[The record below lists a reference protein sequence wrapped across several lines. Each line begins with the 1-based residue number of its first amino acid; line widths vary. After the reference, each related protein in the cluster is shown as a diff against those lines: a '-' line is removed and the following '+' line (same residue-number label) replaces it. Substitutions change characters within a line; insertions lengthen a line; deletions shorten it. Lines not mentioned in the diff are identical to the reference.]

1 MPRTSSSGSS
11 NKPLS
16 YKSAVFQTPRAPVAL
31 PSRPAVPAIPTY
43 NPPPQLHSHHVQVER
58 PGFFSNMW
66 QGFGLGAGQSIAFN
80 MFRSDPKP
88 VVVTAPP
95 SGPAATASSPLPPPV
110 DRIRRSKEYV
120 QCMEEAKQD
129 EDACKHL
136 LDQH

>member
-1 MPRTSSSGSS
+1 M
-11 NKPLS
+11 
-16 YKSAVFQTPRAPVAL
+16 
-31 PSRPAVPAIPTY
+31 
-43 NPPPQLHSHHVQVER
+43 HSHQVQVQQ

-80 MFRSDPKP
+80 MFRNDPKP

-95 SGPAATASSPLPPPV
+95 SGPAAATSPLPPPA

-120 QCMEEAKQD
+120 QCMEEARQD